1 MEKTSV
7 YLGEDERLRLAELTR
22 ETGKPQAELIRE
34 AIAQYQPPPRLPR
47 HFAID
52 GIGLGPG
59 GSIADIPEEELL
71 EGFGED

>member
-1 MEKTSV
+1 MNKTSV
-7 YLGEDERLRLAELTR
+7 YLGEDERRRLEELAR
-22 ETGKPQAELIRE
+22 ETGKSQADLIRE
-34 AIAQYQPPPRLPR
+34 AIIQYEPPARLPR

-59 GSIADIPEEELL
+59 GSIADIGDEELL